1 MTTARGNLLWPL
13 LLVALGAA
21 WLLVALDAVPE
32 AMGDVLTRAWPALLV
47 LLGLELLVGRRRITL
62 AGRAL
67 PMSLLALLVMLIAL
81 GGVVALAYREQG
93 DSLRTDN
100 VQVFDQ
106 ALDATLSRV
115 EVIAALQRTAIT
127 AGPSEQDARS
137 LAATYRGSRG
147 HTITMAWD
155 AQAGAAGSLAIDE
168 TAGEAIP
175 RLEDYGRATLDLAL
189 PAKTVIGLLRLDS
202 KAGDGAL
209 DLQTLQ
215 IERLEVT
222 LKDGSLAV
230 TLPAGEVLSGRL
242 RVEGGDLELRV
253 PPQVALTIT
262 LAEGSGEPAYDYN
275 DLRYDLLRDGTLKLE
290 NTDEFQ
296 VGLTVWLDS
305 GATLRVI
312 DLE

>member
-13 LLVALGAA
+13 LVVALGAA

-32 AMGDVLTRAWPALLV
+32 AVGDVLTRAWPALLV
-47 LLGLELLVGRRRITL
+47 LLGLELLIGRRRITL

-67 PMSLLALLVMLIAL
+67 PLNLLTLLVMLIAL
-81 GGVVALAYREQG
+81 GGIVALAYREQG

-115 EVIAALQRTAIT
+115 EVIAALQRTAVT

-155 AQAGAAGSLAIDE
+155 AQAGAGTLAIDE

-175 RLEDYGRATLDLAL
+175 RLEDYGRATLALAL
-189 PAKTVIGLLRLDS
+189 PEKTVIGLLRLDS

-222 LKDGSLAV
+222 LKDGTLTV